1 MNCEEIEVSLSGYLD
16 NELTQQES
24 QRIELHLET
33 CAHCRQVLEEL
44 REAQQAAQK
53 LELAQPSHEE
63 WRHMESHI
71 LEKSTRGLGWV
82 ILIVWSIITAAY
94 AIFQFAMSP
103 SEPLFEK
110 ILVFGLFLGIA
121 LLFLSVLSERIRES
135 RTDRYKGVQK

>member
-33 CAHCRQVLEEL
+33 CARCREVLEEL

-71 LEKSTRGLGWV
+71 LEKSSRGLGWV

-94 AIFQFAMSP
+94 SIFQFAMSP

>member
-63 WRHMESHI
+63 WKHMENHI

-110 ILVFGLFLGIA
+110 ILVFSLFLGIA